1 MSFSLIKKFVASM
14 TMTTEGWKTPKWG
27 LNRRGSLKV
36 HRRVTILRFL
46 ILQTM
51 IVTISKINISGS
63 PRKLFDA
70 SQFKVVE
77 VDEAKRG
84 PEESLS
90 CLPQAGGWPRWTMRT
105 IRWTLQYQEENVF
118 FRALP
123 DLPLPPIQATCTT
136 FFKCKK
142 RRFKWY

>member
-1 MSFSLIKKFVASM
+1 
-14 TMTTEGWKTPKWG
+14 
-27 LNRRGSLKV
+27 
-36 HRRVTILRFL
+36 
-46 ILQTM
+46 M

-90 CLPQAGGWPRWTMRT
+90 CLPQAGGWPRWTMMT
-105 IRWTLQYQEENVF
+105 IRWTPQYQEENVF

-123 DLPLPPIQATCTT
+123 DLPLPPAPIRATYTT
-136 FFKCKK
+136 F
-142 RRFKWY
+142 Y